1 MEWLC
6 RDCFFLVFPNRI
18 GLGMTSRHPQECKAC
33 GESSICVMDNGPTIE
48 EARQILARQKEGKHE

>member
-18 GLGMTSRHPQECKAC
+18 RIGMTSRRPQECKAC
-33 GESSICVMDNGPTIE
+33 GEPGICVLDNGPTIE
-48 EARQILARQKEGKHE
+48 EARQILALQKDKK